1 MTTRTLTRLA
11 CVPAVAAGV
20 LAGAC
25 APIRVHS
32 YTAPRIDVT
41 AYRTYAWAAG
51 ELGATGD
58 PRLDNNSFF
67 RERVQTAADGQLR
80 FRGYEKVRSGAP
92 DLTVHIHARLEQ
104 RLDTSALDPVTC
116 QVEECR
122 TEIFDEG
129 TLLIDLVDTRTNA
142 LVWRAWA
149 ESSLD
154 GVIDNQELMNNAID
168 RAVAS
173 IFSRLPMRHS

>member
-1 MTTRTLTRLA
+1 VTARTFTRLLGM
-11 CVPAVAAGV
+11 AVVASGA

-25 APIRVHS
+25 APVSVNS
-32 YTAPRIDVT
+32 YTPPRTDVT

-67 RERVQTAADGQLR
+67 RERVQLAADGQLS
-80 FRGYEKVRSGAP
+80 FRGYQKVTSGAP
-92 DLTVHIHARLEQ
+92 DLTVHIHARLQQ
-104 RLDTSALDPVTC
+104 RLDSSALDSVSC
-116 QVEECR
+116 QREECH
-122 TEIFDEG
+122 TEIYDEG

-142 LVWRAWA
+142 LVWRGWA
-149 ESSLD
+149 ERSLD
-154 GVIDNQELMNNAID
+154 GVIDNQEWMNQVID
-168 RAVAS
+168 RAVQS